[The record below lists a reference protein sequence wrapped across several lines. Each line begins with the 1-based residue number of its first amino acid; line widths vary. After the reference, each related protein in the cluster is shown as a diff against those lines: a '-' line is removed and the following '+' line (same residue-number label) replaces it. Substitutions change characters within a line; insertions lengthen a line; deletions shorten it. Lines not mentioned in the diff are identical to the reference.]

1 MWLSSGSVVIPAA
14 HATVV
19 TGSRAGYH
27 LTTDQLSERAA
38 LSDCSPFGLLSAS
51 LSRDLARVITRA
63 EAFNC
68 CPHHFMSEGVRKAVM
83 MPQWQE
89 NEKKRMETF
98 AETDANLSQSVK
110 LFRGGFKCA
119 RPDLFVAARDCCLSF
134 PHINLSMSCPTQKK
148 RLASGR
154 LSWGICCRRQLMV
167 ITDTPVLWPHRP
179 AAR

>member
-19 TGSRAGYH
+19 TGSRPGYH
-27 LTTDQLSERAA
+27 LTADQLSEQAA

-68 CPHHFMSEGVRKAVM
+68 CPRHFMSEGVRKAVM

-89 NEKKRMETF
+89 NEKRERKP
-98 AETDANLSQSVK
+98 L
-110 LFRGGFKCA
+110 
-119 RPDLFVAARDCCLSF
+119 
-134 PHINLSMSCPTQKK
+134 
-148 RLASGR
+148 
-154 LSWGICCRRQLMV
+154 
-167 ITDTPVLWPHRP
+167 
-179 AAR
+179 